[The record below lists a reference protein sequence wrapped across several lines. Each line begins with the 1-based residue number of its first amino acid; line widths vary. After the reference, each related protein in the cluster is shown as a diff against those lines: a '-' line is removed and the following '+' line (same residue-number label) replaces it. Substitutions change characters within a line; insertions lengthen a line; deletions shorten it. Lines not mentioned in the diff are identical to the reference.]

1 VKEIRL
7 AIISACPSD
16 NPVIQNY
23 VQKYK
28 GVQQSINKRFP
39 EATLKKSHIQV
50 ITAQNKC
57 RWQMQ
62 RALEK
67 CLKSGCNVIA
77 IDCMSPAI
85 SLDKIVRRFGNQL
98 DDVLFIQSMH
108 TTDNLELFIVEKAEL
123 QLCGLR
129 AM

>member
-1 VKEIRL
+1 
-7 AIISACPSD
+7 
-16 NPVIQNY
+16 
-23 VQKYK
+23 
-28 GVQQSINKRFP
+28 
-39 EATLKKSHIQV
+39 
-50 ITAQNKC
+50 
-57 RWQMQ
+57 MQ

-67 CLKSGCNVIA
+67 CLISGCNVIA